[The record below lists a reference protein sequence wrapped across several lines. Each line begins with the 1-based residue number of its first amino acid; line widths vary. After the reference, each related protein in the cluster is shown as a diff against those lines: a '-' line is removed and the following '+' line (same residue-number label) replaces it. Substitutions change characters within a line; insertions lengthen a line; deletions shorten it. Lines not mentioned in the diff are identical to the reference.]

1 MVSLTSL
8 HDLTGIAYWQNYSRY
23 ISPQDKGSKES
34 RQFNCLNAGCES
46 TSCTVNM
53 KISVQRSIDS
63 IISAVI
69 TCNIAKTI
77 VSFDTKRLI
86 KILTKRCSL

>member
-1 MVSLTSL
+1 MLAKL
-8 HDLTGIAYWQNYSRY
+8 QPLY
-23 ISPQDKGSKES
+23 ITT
-34 RQFNCLNAGCES
+34 RQRKKRIKAISLNAGCES

-53 KISVQRSIDS
+53 KIRVQKSIDS

-77 VSFDTKRLI
+77 VSFDTKI
-86 KILTKRCSL
+86 N